1 MTNLEMHAR
10 KGDPASSDR
19 ALRAIAKNG
28 TMRSLIIEALV
39 CHEMPVSDDDILAYV
54 EDFTMNRQQRNVI
67 ARTRGLLESAGYCV
81 RVAADLT
88 IPGTVLTF
96 IPTQLA
102 IDHMQRN
109 K

>member
-1 MTNLEMHAR
+1 MNGFHIYAR

-19 ALRAIAKNG
+19 ALRTIAKNG
-28 TMRSLIIEALV
+28 TMRGLIIEALV
-39 CHEMPVSDDDILAYV
+39 YHEMPVSDDMILNYV
-54 EDFTMNRQQRNVI
+54 ENITDKRQQRNVI
-67 ARTRGLLESAGYCV
+67 ARTRGLLENAGYCL

-102 IDHMQRN
+102 LDYMQRN

>member
-1 MTNLEMHAR
+1 MTSFGLYPR
-10 KGDPASSDR
+10 KGDPASSAR
-19 ALRAIAKNG
+19 ALTTIAKNG
-28 TMRSLIIEALV
+28 TMRGLIIEALV
-39 CHEMPVSDDDILAYV
+39 YHEMPVSDDDILTYV
-54 EDFTMNRQQRNVI
+54 EDITDKRQQRNVI
-67 ARTRGLLESAGYCV
+67 ARTRGQLESAGYCV

-102 IDHMQRN
+102 IDHMKRN

>member
-1 MTNLEMHAR
+1 MTDLDVHAR

-28 TMRSLIIEALV
+28 TMRGLIIEALV
-39 CHEMPVSDDDILAYV
+39 CYEMPVSDDDILSYV
-54 EDFTMNRQQRNVI
+54 ESFTNKRQQRNVI
-67 ARTRGLLESAGYCV
+67 ARTRGLLENAGYCL